1 MRPSLILGISALL
14 AMLSLGVPARADGCN
29 FDVAASE
36 GQVTVTPHSGWHI
49 NLDYS
54 WALKKGDDKVKAKRD
69 FKLDKTSAS
78 VSGVAP
84 GSYTV
89 KGAVC
94 SEDEKHQVCA
104 AFAAQIT
111 VQ

>member
-14 AMLSLGVPARADGCN
+14 AMVSLGTPARADGN
-29 FDVAASE
+29 YDVAASK

-54 WALKKGDDKVKAKRD
+54 WALKKGNDKVKAKGD
-69 FKLDKTSAS
+69 FNLSKTAAS

-84 GSYTV
+84 GSYTLR
-89 KGAVC
+89 GAVC
-94 SEDEKHQVCA
+94 SDSNCA
-104 AFAAQIT
+104 PFTTEVT

>member
-14 AMLSLGVPARADGCN
+14 AMCALGSPASADGNN
-29 FDVAASE
+29 FDVAAAK

-54 WALKKGDDKVKAKRD
+54 WALKKGDDKVKAKGD
-69 FKLDKTSAS
+69 FKLAKDSAS
-78 VSGVAP
+78 VSGVAA
-84 GSYTV
+84 GSYTL

-94 SEDEKHQVCA
+94 SENNCAPFTTQV
-104 AFAAQIT
+104 T

>member
-14 AMLSLGVPARADGCN
+14 AMVSLGTPVKADGNN
-29 FDVAASE
+29 FDVAASK

-54 WALKKGDDKVKAKRD
+54 WALKKGDDKVKAKAD
-69 FKLDKTSAS
+69 FKLSKDAAS
-78 VSGVAP
+78 VTGVAA
-84 GSYTV
+84 GSYTL

-94 SEDEKHQVCA
+94 SDSNCAPFTTQV
-104 AFAAQIT
+104 T

>member
-14 AMLSLGVPARADGCN
+14 AMLSLGAPANADGNN
-29 FDVAASE
+29 FDVAAAK

-49 NLDYS
+49 NLEYS
-54 WALKKGDDKVKAKRD
+54 WALKKGDDKIKTKTD
-69 FKLDKTSAS
+69 FKLATDAAS
-78 VSGVAP
+78 VSGVAA
-84 GSYTV
+84 GAYTL

-94 SEDEKHQVCA
+94 SKENCAPFTTQV
-104 AFAAQIT
+104 T

>member
-14 AMLSLGVPARADGCN
+14 AMVSLGAPAKADGSN
-29 FDVAASE
+29 FDVAASK
-36 GQVTVTPHSGWHI
+36 GAVTVTPHSGWHI

-54 WALKKGDDKVKAKRD
+54 WALKKGDDKVKAKGD
-69 FKLDKTSAS
+69 FKLAKDSAS
-78 VSGVAP
+78 VTGVAA
-84 GSYTV
+84 GSYTL

-94 SEDEKHQVCA
+94 SDSNCA
-104 AFAAQIT
+104 PFTTTVT